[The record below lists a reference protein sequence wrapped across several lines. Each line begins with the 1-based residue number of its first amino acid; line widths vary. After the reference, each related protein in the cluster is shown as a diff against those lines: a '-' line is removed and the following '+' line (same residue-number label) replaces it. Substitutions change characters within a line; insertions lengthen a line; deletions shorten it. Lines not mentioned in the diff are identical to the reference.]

1 MRTCD
6 HRRIEDMNATLDARP
21 PAVVFG
27 DNLPQQKSGARER
40 QIPQQDPLGSV
51 PVEGHP
57 TPAIAVSAQYET
69 GAVTGGGLGRTRWSG
84 VKGGG
89 GWDGAGWTGERW
101 DGMWWD
107 GAGWGGM
114 RWDDLGWD
122 EMRWDGSGRRVRW
135 IKRGPT
141 RSGWDRLGST
151 G

>member
-1 MRTCD
+1 MGFGNPIAAGSHHPAPSHPPASPASAAVPRKAAADIVTCD

-69 GAVTGGGLGRTRWSG
+69 GAVTGGGLHHNPICRSQAA
-84 VKGGG
+84 GGG
-89 GWDGAGWTGERW
+89 GV
-101 DGMWWD
+101 
-107 GAGWGGM
+107 GG
-114 RWDDLGWD
+114 
-122 EMRWDGSGRRVRW
+122 
-135 IKRGPT
+135 IKVLRT
-141 RSGWDRLGST
+141 
-151 G
+151 